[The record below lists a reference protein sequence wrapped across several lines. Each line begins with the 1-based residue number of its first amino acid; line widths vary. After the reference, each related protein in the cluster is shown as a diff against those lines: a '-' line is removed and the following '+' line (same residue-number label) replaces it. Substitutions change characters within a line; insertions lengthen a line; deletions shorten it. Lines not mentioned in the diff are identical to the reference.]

1 MFAKLEITGTIEV
14 MTGLHIGGSGA
25 FAAIGAVDSPVIK
38 DPVSGMP
45 IIPGSTL
52 KGKMRS
58 LLAKKYNDKVAQNP
72 NEDAE
77 CILSLFGSAAT
88 KKARVGRLLFSDS
101 VMENWEEL
109 KKKGLTSRTE
119 VKFENTIS
127 RTTAVANP
135 RQIERVVRGSKFP
148 LSLIYEVSEDVPV
161 TQDFQLLGDGL
172 RMLEYDY
179 IGGSGSRGYGKIR
192 FTDLHIEPV
201 IGEIDD
207 SLLNECRKILG
218 AES

>member
-201 IGEIDD
+201 IGEIDA